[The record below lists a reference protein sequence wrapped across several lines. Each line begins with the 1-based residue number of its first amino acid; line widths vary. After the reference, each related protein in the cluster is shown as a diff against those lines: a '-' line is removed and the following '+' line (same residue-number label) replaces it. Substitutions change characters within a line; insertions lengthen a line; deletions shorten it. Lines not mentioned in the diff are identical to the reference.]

1 MKHNTWED
9 MIKPVVV
16 LVVICIVASGAL
28 AFTNELT
35 APIIAQ
41 QEANAANA
49 AFLEVLPEADGFEEI
64 TEFETSNVT
73 KVLKATNGAGW
84 VVQSF
89 GKGFGGD
96 VPVVVALDEEGAVL
110 KVKFMENSETAGYG
124 KKLEDATDPDAQA
137 LAESF
142 VGKSGSI
149 AAGDVDMISGV
160 TVSSKAALS
169 AVNSAINA
177 FNEVAL
183 GQQAT
188 VEVDT
193 SSMTEEE
200 VRAMLAPGA
209 TLTQID
215 PVESATQV
223 WQADNGGY
231 VIYTEDKG
239 YEYAKSPMVVAVGF
253 DANGGITGVW
263 VDASGQ
269 TPGIGDQAAGQEY
282 LDQYTGIVG
291 EPGLDGVDT
300 IAGATQSTRGVK
312 KAVRKAIKAFVALV
326 PDSEAALA
334 QEEES
339 AESTSTTSEESSSS
353 SEATSAPT
361 TQTQA
366 LSQEE
371 VLELLV
377 PGVTLSQ
384 IDAPEGL
391 QQAWKAEDGT
401 AVLFAEGKGYEYEKS
416 PLVVAVGFD
425 ASGTTTGVW
434 VDASGQT
441 AGIGDKAAGSDYLSQ
456 YVGLAQEADLDGVDT
471 IAGAT
476 ESSRGVKKLVRKC
489 LQAYAAG
496 LAN

>member
-326 PDSEAALA
+326 PDSEA
-334 QEEES
+334 
-339 AESTSTTSEESSSS
+339 
-353 SEATSAPT
+353 TSAPT

-371 VLELLV
+371 VLELLA

-425 ASGTTTGVW
+425 ASGKTTGVW

-476 ESSRGVKKLVRKC
+476 QSTRGVKKLVRKC